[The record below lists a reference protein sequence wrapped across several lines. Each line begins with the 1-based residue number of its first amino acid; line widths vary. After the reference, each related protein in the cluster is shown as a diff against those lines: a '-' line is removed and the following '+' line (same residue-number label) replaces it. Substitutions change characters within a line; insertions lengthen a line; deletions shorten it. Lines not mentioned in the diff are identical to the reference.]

1 MQTVVLDACVLFPTV
16 LREILTDIAAAGL
29 YRPVWSER
37 ILSEW
42 TRAAGRLG
50 PVDADIAGAEAARLR
65 ARFPGAAVDAD
76 EALAAGLDLPDPAD
90 RHVVA
95 AALHSGAGR
104 IVTFNLRDFPRPAM
118 AAAGL
123 RALHPDAF
131 LTDLWA
137 HDPDP
142 VARAAMAARD
152 KADRLGAAT
161 ELRALMKRARL
172 PRLGKALVR

>member
-1 MQTVVLDACVLFPTV
+1 MRAAVLDACVLFPTV
-16 LREILTDIAAAGL
+16 LREILCDVAAAGL

-37 ILSEW
+37 ILVEW
-42 TRAAGRLG
+42 TRAAARLG
-50 PVDADIAGAEAARLR
+50 PVDAEIAGAEAARLR
-65 ARFPGAAVDAD
+65 DRFPGAAVDAAED
-76 EALAAGLDLPDPAD
+76 AAAGLDLPDPAD

-95 AALHSGAGR
+95 TALQAGAGQ

-123 RALHPDAF
+123 HALHPDAF

-142 VARAAMAARD
+142 VARAAATAHA
-152 KADRLGAAT
+152 KAERLGGAM

-172 PRLGKALVR
+172 PRLGKALSR

>member
-1 MQTVVLDACVLFPTV
+1 MIAVLDACVLFPTV
-16 LREILTDIAAAGL
+16 LREILTDLAEAGA
-29 YRPVWSER
+29 YRAVWSER

-50 PVDADIAGAEAARLR
+50 PVDAEIARAEASRLR
-65 ARFPGAAVDAD
+65 DRFPAASV
-76 EALAAGLDLPDPAD
+76 EAEEDRAIGLDLPDPAD

-95 AALHSGAGR
+95 AAMQARADL

-118 AAAGL
+118 LAAGL
-123 RALHPDAF
+123 RAIHPDAF

-142 VARAAMAARD
+142 VARAVHAAHG
-152 KADRLGAAT
+152 KAEALGGQMP
-161 ELRALMKRARL
+161 LRGLMKRARL
-172 PRLGKALVR
+172 PRLGKALTR